1 MLPETGISFT
11 ELNILF
17 CAVHQRIYSKNDLLN
32 VHICEI
38 YLYPLHNFQINKF
51 TFEREIFAR
60 SGHSDCWFR
69 DFDHHHS
76 FLSLSAEVEAQNE
89 VFLAA
94 RGQSHAHN
102 IFEIFEP
109 ASVLSI
115 T

>member
-17 CAVHQRIYSKNDLLN
+17 CTVHQRIYSKNDLLN
-32 VHICEI
+32 VHINEI

-69 DFDHHHS
+69 DFDHHHHS
-76 FLSLSAEVEAQNE
+76 TGITSLAFPGRTVFSA
-89 VFLAA
+89 
-94 RGQSHAHN
+94 
-102 IFEIFEP
+102 
-109 ASVLSI
+109 
-115 T
+115 